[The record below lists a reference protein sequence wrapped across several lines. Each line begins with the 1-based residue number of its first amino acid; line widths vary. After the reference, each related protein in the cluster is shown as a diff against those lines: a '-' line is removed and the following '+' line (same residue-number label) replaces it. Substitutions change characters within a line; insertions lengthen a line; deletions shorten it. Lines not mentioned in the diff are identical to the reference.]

1 MSDIETTD
9 MIEFDGRHWWHGVTQ
24 KITSSG
30 PIARMISP
38 LAHRLDLAIIK
49 QSKGQR
55 SLTNLLAGVPIVT
68 VTTIGAKSGQPRTMP
83 LVAIPD
89 GDNVILIA
97 SNWGGA
103 KNPAWYY
110 NMCANPEVTLTY
122 KGKSA
127 TYVAREL
134 SGEDRDHA
142 WGKAVA
148 IYPGYTSYEARTGDR
163 QIPVLVLTPQVQ
175 M

>member
-1 MSDIETTD
+1 MSKTQGTELIK
-9 MIEFDGRHWWHGVTQ
+9 FDEKRWWHPVTRT
-24 KITSSG
+24 ITSSRAG
-30 PIARMISP
+30 AWTFSH
-38 LAHRLDLAIIK
+38 LAHHVDSQVIK
-49 QSKGQR
+49 WSSGQH
-55 SLTNLLAGVPIVT
+55 SLSNWVADVPIVT

-89 GDNVILIA
+89 DDNVILIA

-122 KGKSA
+122 KEKSA

-134 SGEDRDHA
+134 SGEDRARA
-142 WGKAVA
+142 WEKAVA
-148 IYPGYTSYEARTGDR
+148 IYAGYTSYEARTGDR
-163 QIPVLVLTPQVQ
+163 RIPVLVLTPRTQ